1 MKSRRKFIKK
11 SILATASY
19 GLVSCKKD
27 SINPDEERL
36 VIEREIVVVGSGFGG
51 SVTCL
56 RLTQAGHQVTLL
68 ERGKSWVTDGQS
80 KVFSNGFGTDKES
93 TWLSKTPSQPFLPP
107 LPVISRKYTGVAEKI
122 DFKNLTTVVAS
133 CLGGGTIINGGIL
146 LQPDETIFNKV
157 FGSSI
162 SFVELLPYYNKVK
175 NEIGASVMPDSILEN
190 TSYKHNKIFKSH
202 NENSGF
208 QTIDITN
215 DIDWNIIQE
224 EIDGTKRKSAIIG
237 ESLFGINSGAKLS
250 ADKNYL
256 LRAENTGKL
265 EIKTLSIV
273 TDIKEDE
280 NKKYLVLV
288 DEIDTYGKVK
298 NQVIYRCKKLFMCAG
313 SVHTSRLMVKSKA
326 KKQVSELNEET
337 GKGFGNNGNAMMLRE
352 NSGTDTGSVQ
362 AFPPRY
368 GAIDYSDSE
377 NPIFVEHFPFNI
389 GFEAG
394 ALGYNVIGL
403 NPTRGYFE
411 YNPSTNEV
419 DLLYPAGAANQ
430 QKNVNEKALAYLKK
444 INADNGGK
452 ISSFLGKIPVDNM
465 TYHPLGGMVIDKAC
479 DNIGRVKG
487 KQNLYILD
495 GSLIP
500 GSTAC
505 VNPALT
511 IAALVERNVEKIIEE
526 DF

>member
-1 MKSRRKFIKK
+1 LVS
-11 SILATASY
+11 ASY
-19 GLVSCKKD
+19 GLLSCKKD
-27 SINPDEERL
+27 PLNSDEERE
-36 VIEREIVVVGSGFGG
+36 VIDREIVVIGSGFGG
-51 SVTCL
+51 SITCL
-56 RLTQAGHQVTLL
+56 RLTQSGHPVTLL

-93 TWLSKTPSQPFLPP
+93 TWLSKIPSQPFLPP
-107 LPVISRKYTGVAEKI
+107 LPILNRKYTGVAEKI
-122 DFKNLTTVVAS
+122 EFRNLTTVVAS

-146 LQPDETIFNKV
+146 LQPQEDIFNKV
-157 FGSSI
+157 FGESLSYN
-162 SFVELLPYYNKVK
+162 ELIPYYQKVK
-175 NEIGASVMPDSILEN
+175 NEIGASVMPDSILDN
-190 TSYKHNKIFKSH
+190 KNYKHNKIFKSH

-208 QTIDITN
+208 ETIDITN

-250 ADKNYL
+250 ANKNYL

-265 EIKTLSIV
+265 EIKTLSVV
-273 TDIKEDE
+273 TEIKEDE
-280 NKKYLVLV
+280 NKNYLVMV
-288 DEIDTYGKVK
+288 DEIDTFGKVK
-298 NQVIYRCKKLFMCAG
+298 NKIIYRCKNLFLCAG
-313 SVHTSRLMVKSKA
+313 SVHTSRLLVKSKA
-326 KKQVSELNEET
+326 KNLLTGLNDET

-368 GAIDYSDSE
+368 GAIDYADSG

-403 NPTRGYFE
+403 NPSRGYFE
-411 YNPSTNEV
+411 YNSATDEV
-419 DLLYPAGAANQ
+419 DLVYPTGSANQ
-430 QKNVNEKALAYLKK
+430 QRNVNEKALAYLRK

-452 ISSFLGKIPVDNM
+452 ISSFLGKIPLDNM
-465 TYHPLGGMVIDKAC
+465 TYHPLGGMVMDKAC
-479 DNIGRVKG
+479 DNFGRVKG
-487 KQNLYILD
+487 KTRLYVLD
-495 GSLIP
+495 SSIIP

-505 VNPALT
+505 ANPALT
-511 IAALVERNVEKIIEE
+511 IAAIVERNIEKIIAE
-526 DF
+526 DL